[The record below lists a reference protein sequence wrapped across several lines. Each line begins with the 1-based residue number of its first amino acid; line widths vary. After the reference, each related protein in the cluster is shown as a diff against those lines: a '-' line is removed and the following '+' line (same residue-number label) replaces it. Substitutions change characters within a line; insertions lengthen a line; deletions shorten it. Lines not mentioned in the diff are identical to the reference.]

1 MNNNENFYS
10 DISMDMFTNMSQQEQ
25 LHCIEQA
32 LIELWEN
39 DIVDL
44 VGFDDYKQPLFKLKD
59 ISHG

>member
-10 DISMDMFTNMSQQEQ
+10 DISMDMFANMSQQEQ

-44 VGFDDYKQPLFKLKD
+44 VGFDEYKQPLFKLKD

>member
-10 DISMDMFTNMSQQEQ
+10 DISMDMFANMSRQEQ

-44 VGFDDYKQPLFKLKD
+44 VGFDEYKQPLFSLRKQNN
-59 ISHG
+59 G

>member
-10 DISMDMFTNMSQQEQ
+10 DISMDMFANMSQQEQ

-39 DIVDL
+39 DILDL
-44 VGFDDYKQPLFKLKD
+44 VGFDEYKQPLFKLKD